1 MGMKIS
7 NGLKQNNA
15 NQNKGDKGGKLILL
29 IEDDTLLVKAYEAK
43 FKKEGL
49 NVWIITNGTEALK
62 CVEKDPPALVL
73 LDLMLPGASGFDV
86 LRAIKNNE
94 KWKNVSVVVLT
105 NLGQNQDIER
115 IKEIGEVK
123 EYIIK
128 ANVKM
133 SEIIEKVKGYLA

>member
-1 MGMKIS
+1 MKIS
-7 NGLKQNNA
+7 NGLEQNNT
-15 NQNKGDKGGKLILL
+15 NQNKSGKIGKVILL
-29 IEDDTLLVKAYEAK
+29 IEDDALLVKAYEAK

-49 NVWIITNGTEALK
+49 NVWIIMNGTEAIKSL
-62 CVEKDPPALVL
+62 EKDPPSLVL

-94 KWKNVSVVVLT
+94 KWKNIPVVVLT

-128 ANVKM
+128 ANMKI
-133 SEIIEKVKGYLA
+133 SDIIEKIKKYLA